1 MNNLLKQ
8 ISEDDVQHNI
18 KVCGNGLY
26 FKELE
31 QATNHAVAS
40 LIAHYMNDRFIK
52 LCDDLINLKATSFKD
67 KVQLTGSDRWAYCTK
82 QKDFYELYIQTQNS
96 QFVYLL
102 DKNTTGSNIFVKE
115 LNIFIYSVREINSVA
130 FATNNDT
137 YITRYFKYGD
147 NRDEGYCGTYS
158 YLQNSIIDAFYNMN
172 NIKEAF
178 DVLYFARI
186 YNEDED

>member
-8 ISEDDVQHNI
+8 IVEDDVQHNI
-18 KVCGNGLY
+18 KVCGDGLY
-26 FKELE
+26 FTQLE

-40 LIAHYMNDRFIK
+40 LIAHYMNDKFIK
-52 LCDDLINLKATSFKD
+52 LCDDLINLKATCFKD
-67 KVQLTGSDRWAYCTK
+67 KVQLASSDRWAYCTK
-82 QKDFYELYIQTQNS
+82 QELFYELYIQTQSS

-102 DKNTTGSNIFVKE
+102 NEHKTIE
-115 LNIFIYSVREINSVA
+115 ALNHTYRLMIYSAREINSVA
-130 FATNNDT
+130 FATSNDT
-137 YITRYFKYGD
+137 YITKYFKYGD

-158 YLQNSIIDAFYNMN
+158 QLQNKVINAFYHMN
-172 NIKEAF
+172 NIKGAF